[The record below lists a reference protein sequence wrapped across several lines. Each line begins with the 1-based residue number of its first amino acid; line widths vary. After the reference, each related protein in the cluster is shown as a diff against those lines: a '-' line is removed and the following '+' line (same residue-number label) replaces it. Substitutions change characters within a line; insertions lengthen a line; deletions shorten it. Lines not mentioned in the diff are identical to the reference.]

1 MGKFKYSRAPL
12 KGLSISPFLN
22 EAKIRT
28 KHINEAPDTPP
39 VSMFNANRL
48 AESLHPGIQYAT
60 IIRVIE
66 RGTAKSY
73 ILAADKTHGTRKLA
87 YFRAGQFI
95 SVAVNINGNTIF
107 KPYTIC
113 SSPVD
118 ALGRDNRKSTYT
130 ITVKKAVPGFVS
142 KAIIETWKP
151 GTKIMLSD
159 PHGSFYYTS
168 LRDAKHVIAAAGGSG
183 IAPFVSMA
191 AAIADG
197 VEDFRLTILYG
208 NKYTENVLFTKELKD
223 IEERSCG
230 KVKVINVISDDYT
243 SNAEH
248 GFITPELIKKYAG
261 DDDYSLFVCG
271 PQAMYSFLE
280 RETVT
285 LGIPKRRIRF
295 EVSGEIKDITQ
306 DPGFTADPAKI
317 YFVTVNVHEK
327 KYKIT
332 CKATQTLLSAMESVG
347 ITVPANCRSGDCG
360 WCHSRLLSGEVFIPQ
375 VRDKRRMADSKF
387 NHIHPC
393 VAYPLSDVEISVS
406 PML

>member
-22 EAKIRT
+22 ETKVRT
-28 KHINEAPDTPP
+28 KHIEEAPDTPP
-39 VSMFNANRL
+39 VSMFHVNHL

-60 IIRVIE
+60 VIRVIE
-66 RGTAKSY
+66 HGTAKSY
-73 ILAADKTHGTRKLA
+73 ILAADKTHGTKKLA

-107 KPYTIC
+107 KPYSIC

-118 ALGRDNRKSTYT
+118 ALGRDNRRSTYT
-130 ITVKKAVPGFVS
+130 ILVKKAIPGYVS

-151 GTKIMLSD
+151 GTKIVISD

-168 LRDAKHVIAAAGGSG
+168 LRDADHVIAAAGGSG

-191 AAIADG
+191 CAIADG
-197 VEDFRLTILYG
+197 IEDFKLTILYG
-208 NKYTENVLFTKELKD
+208 NRYFENVLLEKELKE
-223 IEERSCG
+223 IAERSGG
-230 KVKVINVISDDYT
+230 KVKIVDVISEEDS
-243 SNAEH
+243 SNSEH
-248 GFITPELIKKYAG
+248 GYITPELIKKYSEG
-261 DDDYSLFVCG
+261 KSYSLFACG

-280 RETVT
+280 RETAA
-285 LGIPKRRIRF
+285 LGIPRRRIRF
-295 EVSGEIKDITQ
+295 ELSGEIKDISQ
-306 DPGFTADPAKI
+306 DPEFTADVTNI
-317 YFVTVNVHEK
+317 YFLTVYVHDK

-347 ITVPANCRSGDCG
+347 IVVPANCRSGDCG
-360 WCHSRLLSGEVFIPQ
+360 WCHSHLLSGEVFIPQ
-375 VRDKRRMADSKF
+375 SRDKRRMADSKF

-393 VAYPLSDVEISVS
+393 VSYPLSDVEISVN
-406 PML
+406 PMQ